1 MHTGDLMSRF
11 TSDIDAIRMV
21 LGPALMY
28 SVQTTFTLCLAG
40 GMMLSISPA
49 LTVYSL
55 VPLALLTV
63 AIRVIGPRVHRE
75 SMRAQ
80 ERLADISVHAQE
92 NFSNARVVRAFVV
105 EDREAERMARLGD
118 EYFEQNMVIAR
129 LRALSGALLW
139 LFGDLALIS
148 LIAFGGTRII
158 EGEIDLGEFASFQ
171 GYQLMLVWPMIALGW
186 VMNLFQRG
194 GASAGRIRDV
204 LDVASRVDDREA
216 VTGREVI
223 RGTVSFDQVSFA
235 YADGPPVLDGISFDL
250 RAGGT
255 LGVIGPTGSGKSSLL
270 TLVPRLAPNS
280 SGTVL
285 IDGERIETFPL
296 ERLRE
301 QIGLVSQEPFLF
313 SATIAENIAFG
324 APDADPEEIERVA
337 RLVRIHD
344 EIENFPHGY
353 RQRVGERGI
362 TLSGGQKQRIAL
374 ARAILARPRILLL
387 DDVLSAVDADTE
399 AHIIAGLREWTADLS
414 TIIVSHRLSAVRHA
428 DEILVLDRGRVEA
441 RGTHASLMGE
451 GGRYAR
457 LYRRQTLEAELED
470 L

>member
-1 MHTGDLMSRF
+1 
-11 TSDIDAIRMV
+11 
-21 LGPALMY
+21 
-28 SVQTTFTLCLAG
+28 
-40 GMMLSISPA
+40 
-49 LTVYSL
+49 
-55 VPLALLTV
+55 
-63 AIRVIGPRVHRE
+63 
-75 SMRAQ
+75 
-80 ERLADISVHAQE
+80 
-92 NFSNARVVRAFVV
+92 
-105 EDREAERMARLGD
+105 
-118 EYFEQNMVIAR
+118 
-129 LRALSGALLW
+129 
-139 LFGDLALIS
+139 
-148 LIAFGGTRII
+148 
-158 EGEIDLGEFASFQ
+158 
-171 GYQLMLVWPMIALGW
+171 
-186 VMNLFQRG
+186 
-194 GASAGRIRDV
+194 V
-204 LDVASRVDDREA
+204 LDVASRVDDQEA